1 MTQAESINLKECL
14 VPNPDPNPARPF
26 NYHDRTHHLLP
37 DGKLQLQEEVM
48 KIVAYCESNQMRV
61 NESKSKVMIFN
72 TGRRY
77 DVMPRLALQEDNY
90 LQVVDQ
96 FKLLWVVLRSDL
108 KWYDNTDYICKKG
121 YARLWML
128 RRLKG
133 LGANEEEIL
142 DVYQK

>member
-1 MTQAESINLKECL
+1 
-14 VPNPDPNPARPF
+14 
-26 NYHDRTHHLLP
+26 
-37 DGKLQLQEEVM
+37 M

-96 FKLLWVVLRSDL
+96 FKLL
-108 KWYDNTDYICKKG
+108 
-121 YARLWML
+121 
-128 RRLKG
+128 
-133 LGANEEEIL
+133 
-142 DVYQK
+142 

>member
-1 MTQAESINLKECL
+1 
-14 VPNPDPNPARPF
+14 
-26 NYHDRTHHLLP
+26 
-37 DGKLQLQEEVM
+37 
-48 KIVAYCESNQMRV
+48 
-61 NESKSKVMIFN
+61 MIFN

-96 FKLLWVVLRSDL
+96 FKLLGVVLRSDL
-108 KWYDNTDYICKKG
+108 KWYDNTEYICKKG